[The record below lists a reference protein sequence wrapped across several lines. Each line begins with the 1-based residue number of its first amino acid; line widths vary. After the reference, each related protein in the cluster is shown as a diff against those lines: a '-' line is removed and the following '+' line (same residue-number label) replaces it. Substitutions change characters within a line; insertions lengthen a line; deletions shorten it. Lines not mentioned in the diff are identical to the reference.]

1 MITITDIYGYEVLDS
16 RGNPTTAAKVTLSD
30 GTVSRA
36 YVPSGAS
43 TGIHEALELRDKDK
57 NRFHGKGVLKAVENI
72 NTKIKSSLVGVD
84 PFNQK
89 NIDQIMLDLDG
100 TSNKEVLGSNAI
112 LAVSLAVA
120 RAGAISKGVPL
131 YTYLY
136 DLYQEYE
143 ETTLIIPEPG
153 FNVLNGG
160 AHADSGLDIQEF
172 MLMPQLGSIKENV
185 RAGSE
190 IYHALKDLLSKE
202 GYTVSVGDE
211 GGFAPQLPN
220 NKEALVLLK
229 KAIENSGYL
238 LGKNILLALDVA
250 ATEFYNKEKDVY
262 TLGGSEKK
270 PQDLI
275 DMYLEW
281 IKEYSIIS
289 IEDPFSEDDFT
300 SWNKFMTTLPEGVR
314 AVGDD
319 LLVTNVERINLSI
332 EKNLCNDV
340 LIKPNQIGSLT
351 ETMQAIALSHKN
363 GMSTM
368 ISHRS
373 GDTSD
378 DFIADLGVATR
389 CEYIKSG
396 ALSRSERTAKYNR
409 LIEIEQDLSL

>member
-1 MITITDIYGYEVLDS
+1 MVTITDIYGYEILDS

-72 NTKIKSSLVGVD
+72 NTKIKTSLLGVD
-84 PFNQK
+84 PFNQNK
-89 NIDQIMLDLDG
+89 VDQIMLDLDG
-100 TSNKEVLGSNAI
+100 TPNKEVLGSNAI

-120 RAGAISKGVPL
+120 RAGSDSKKVTL
-131 YTYLY
+131 YNYLY

-229 KAIENSGYL
+229 QAIENSGYY

-281 IKEYSIIS
+281 IKDYSIIS
-289 IEDPFSEDDFT
+289 IEDPFSEDDFD
-300 SWNKFMTTLPEGVR
+300 SWNKFMTQLPERVR
-314 AVGDD
+314 VVGDD
-319 LLVTNVERINLSI
+319 LLVTNVKRINLSI
-332 EKNLCNDV
+332 EKNLCNAV

-396 ALSRSERTAKYNR
+396 ALSRSERTTKYNR
-409 LIEIEQDLSL
+409 LIEIEQELSL

>member
-1 MITITDIYGYEVLDS
+1 MTTITDIYGYEVLDS

-30 GTVSRA
+30 GTVARA

-43 TGIHEALELRDKDK
+43 TGVHEALELRDKDK

-72 NTKIKSSLVGVD
+72 NTKIKEALVGSD
-84 PFNQK
+84 PFVQK

-100 TSNKEVLGSNAI
+100 TPNKEVLGSNAI

-120 RAGAISKGVPL
+120 RAGAVSKGVAL
-131 YTYLY
+131 YNYLY

-160 AHADSGLDIQEF
+160 AHADSGLDVQEF

-190 IYHALKDLLSKE
+190 IYHSLKDLLAKE

-229 KAIENSGYL
+229 KAIENSGYE
-238 LGKNILLALDVA
+238 LGKNVLLALDVA
-250 ATEFYNKEKDVY
+250 ATEFYNKEQDIY
-262 TLGGSEKK
+262 TLGAESRSS
-270 PQDLI
+270 QDLI
-275 DMYLEW
+275 EMYLEW

-289 IEDPFSEDDFT
+289 IEDPFSEDDFD
-300 SWNKFMTTLPEGVR
+300 SWNKFMQQLPEGVR
-314 AVGDD
+314 VVGDD
-319 LLVTNVERINLSI
+319 LLVTNVERINMSI
-332 EKNLCNDV
+332 EKNLCNAV

-396 ALSRSERTAKYNR
+396 ALSRAERTAKYNR
-409 LIEIEQDLSL
+409 LIEIEQELSL

>member
-1 MITITDIYGYEVLDS
+1 
-16 RGNPTTAAKVTLSD
+16 
-30 GTVSRA
+30 
-36 YVPSGAS
+36 
-43 TGIHEALELRDKDK
+43 LELRDKDK

-332 EKNLCNDV
+332 EKNLCNAV